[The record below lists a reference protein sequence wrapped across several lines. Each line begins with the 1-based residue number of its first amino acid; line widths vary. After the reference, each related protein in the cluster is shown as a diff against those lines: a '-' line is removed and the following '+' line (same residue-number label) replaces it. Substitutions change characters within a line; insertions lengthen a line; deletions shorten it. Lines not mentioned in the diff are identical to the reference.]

1 MLDVEP
7 TGTPYPEQARLP
19 RTAGVAGLGTALPP
33 TVINNDQV
41 ASRLEIDGEWIERR
55 TGIRNRRRL
64 AEGERLSDLA
74 AEAAAAALA
83 DAGLE
88 ARELDLI
95 LAATFTADEH
105 TPGTAPLV
113 AAALGCNAAAM
124 DVNAAC
130 VGFLSAVELA
140 TAAIESGRSNHV
152 LVVAAEAVSRFLDVD
167 DRRTAG
173 LFGDGAGA
181 AVLSAGAGTIG
192 PIVLRSA
199 GEHAPL
205 IVADRTD
212 GLIRMQ
218 GHETFL
224 LATQSLCEAT
234 ISACTAANVG
244 LDDIDIFVYH
254 QANRRILGAVAERL
268 GIDET
273 RVIDAI
279 ADIGNTSA
287 ASIPLTLDLARRE
300 GRLHRG
306 DTVLLGAMGAGFV
319 YGAGV
324 MTW

>member
-1 MLDVEP
+1 VLDVQP
-7 TGTPYPEQARLP
+7 TATPAPEQARLA
-19 RTAGVAGLGTALPP
+19 RTAGVAGLGTALPA
-33 TVINNDQV
+33 TIVDNDEV
-41 ASRLEIDGEWIERR
+41 AARLDIEGSWIEKR
-55 TGIRNRRRL
+55 TGIRSRRRL
-64 AEGERLSDLA
+64 ADGERLSDLA
-74 AEAAAAALA
+74 TEAAAAALQ
-83 DAGLE
+83 DAGIE
-88 ARELDLI
+88 ARQLDLI

-105 TPGTAPLV
+105 TPGVAPLV
-113 AAALGCNAAAM
+113 AAGLGCNAAAM

-140 TAAIESGRSNHV
+140 TAAIESRRADHV
-152 LVVAAEAVSRFLDVD
+152 LVVAAEAVSRFLDLD

-181 AVLSAGAGTIG
+181 AVLSEGAGTIG

-205 IVADRTD
+205 IVADRD
-212 GLIRMQ
+212 EDLIRMQ
-218 GHETFL
+218 GHETFI

-234 ISACTAANVG
+234 ISACSAAGVG
-244 LDDIDIFVYH
+244 LDDIDIFVFH
-254 QANRRILGAVAERL
+254 QANRRILTTVAERL
-268 GIDET
+268 GIDEA

-287 ASIPLTLDLARRE
+287 ASIPLTLEHARRE
-300 GRLHRG
+300 GRLRRG